1 MSVEFLAKLPL
12 FAGLQ
17 KEDLEQLFAMSELQT
32 LETGDVLMA
41 EGDPGTSAYVL
52 LNGEME
58 ITKHT
63 GERETV
69 LDRRGAGELLG
80 EIALLE
86 GCARSATVRAATPAR
101 VLCISR
107 DTFHTVLVKSPSAMS
122 AVLGTVTKRLRNS
135 EMALRQN
142 EKMAALGTLSAG
154 LAHELN
160 NPSAAVQRSA
170 GQLRSALAQLQ
181 RMAAELNRAGFTA
194 AQMEVV
200 ARLRREM
207 PEREPLPSALDPLAR
222 SDLESELQDWLDE
235 RGVEGAWELAPAIAN
250 FAWTRDDL
258 ETLTRG
264 FDPGQAAAF
273 GCWLGAGCTV
283 YALLDEVHTGAERI
297 SDIVKAVKSYSQL
310 DRAAIQLVDVHEGIE
325 DTLVILRYK
334 LKQGV
339 TVSREYD
346 RSLPRIEAYA
356 SELNQVWTNIIDNAV
371 DAMQGKGELRIKTYL
386 DPANLASDD
395 IVVEI
400 TDNGPGIPAEIQPRI
415 FEAFFT
421 TKAPGVGTG
430 LGLNIAY
437 NIVVRQHRGE
447 IEVVSRPGQTTFTVR
462 LPLRIAEPQPVAQV
476 TVREPVEEEA

>member
-12 FAGLQ
+12 FAELE
-17 KEDLEQLFAMSELQT
+17 KEDLQQLYAMSELQT
-32 LETGDVLMA
+32 LQTGDVLMA

-52 LNGEME
+52 LDGEVE

-69 LDRRGAGELLG
+69 LDRRGPGELLG

-86 GCARSATVRAATPAR
+86 GCARGATVRATTPASF
-101 VLCISR
+101 LCISR
-107 DTFHTVLVKSPSAMS
+107 DTFHTVLVKSPSAIS

-170 GQLRSALAQLQ
+170 SQLRGAMAQLQ
-181 RMAAELNRAGFTA
+181 RMAAELNRLGFTDD
-194 AQMEVV
+194 QMEVV

-207 PEREPLPSALDPLAR
+207 PERAPLPGDLDPLER
-222 SDLESELQDWLDE
+222 SDLESALQDWLDAHA
-235 RGVEGAWELAPAIAN
+235 VEGAWELAPAIAH
-250 FAWTRDDL
+250 FGWTCGDL
-258 ETLTRG
+258 DELTEG
-264 FDPGQAAAF
+264 FNAAQAAAF
-273 GCWLGAGCTV
+273 GCWLGAACTV
-283 YALLDEVHTGAERI
+283 YALLDEVHTGAQRI
-297 SDIVKAVKSYSQL
+297 SAIVKAVKSYSQL

-325 DTLVILRYK
+325 DTLVILRHK

-339 TVSREYD
+339 TVIREYD
-346 RSLPRIEAYA
+346 RTLPRIEAYA
-356 SELNQVWTNIIDNAV
+356 SELNQVWTNVIDNAV
-371 DAMQGKGELRIKTYL
+371 DAMHGKGEISIRTYL
-386 DPANLASDD
+386 DPANLTSDD

-400 TDNGPGIPAEIQPRI
+400 ADNGPGIPPEIQPRI

-437 NIVVRQHRGE
+437 NIVVKQHRGE
-447 IEVVSRPGQTTFTVR
+447 IEVASRPGKTTFTVR
-462 LPLRIAEPQPVAQV
+462 LPLRLAEPQPAP
-476 TVREPVEEEA
+476 REPAQAEP